1 MNNHWWQQPAHAL
14 DHHAQTA
21 AAERQNSLTKPPGSL
36 GELESAA
43 IRLAGM
49 QGKTCPELKQPWI
62 SIFAGDHGI
71 AAEGVSAF
79 PQEVTPQMVANFAH
93 GGAAIT
99 VLARQIGA
107 RFEVVD
113 VGVASDTIH
122 HPTVIQDKVALGT
135 ANFTQTAA
143 MTVSQLEQALAA
155 GRSAV
160 KRALTSGAD
169 CFIAGEMGIANTTS
183 ASALACV
190 WLKAS
195 PAAMCGPGTGLN
207 AQGVNRKAEVIA
219 RALQLH
225 ADRLADPKTALAT
238 FGGFEVAAM
247 TGAYIAA
254 AQAGL
259 PVIVDGLICTVS
271 ALAARLLNPGVEDWF
286 FYGHQSAEPAH
297 ARVLEALKAKPLLQL
312 GMRLGEGSG
321 AATAFP
327 LLQLACALHCQMATF
342 AEAGVASSDA

>member
-1 MNNHWWQQPAHAL
+1 MNNNWWRHPVQAL
-14 DHHAQTA
+14 DHHAQTE

-238 FGGFEVAAM
+238 FGG
-247 TGAYIAA
+247 
-254 AQAGL
+254 
-259 PVIVDGLICTVS
+259 
-271 ALAARLLNPGVEDWF
+271 
-286 FYGHQSAEPAH
+286 
-297 ARVLEALKAKPLLQL
+297 
-312 GMRLGEGSG
+312 
-321 AATAFP
+321 
-327 LLQLACALHCQMATF
+327 
-342 AEAGVASSDA
+342 